1 MRLRISSVDNCDLKL
16 NQILNKIQ
24 CLQLS
29 GFQKK
34 KKDYHVQK
42 SRLREKHNTQFRSR
56 WVGRGMSELVLTL
69 LELME
74 IHGASRPCALGRG
87 GVCWPSIFSCLSRNC
102 LLVIDC
108 GASGTTFPHGQLHH
122 RPAGGIPLKSKG
134 VQWSFGMPHSPCF
147 HRPFHVRFNSS
158 VQVWNV
164 YNLKLPFW
172 EFIFFSPNCSR
183 DSLLPFQKPAFHIE
197 TQAARVCLM
206 LRG

>member
-87 GVCWPSIFSCLSRNC
+87 GGLLAIHLLLPEQELPPGDRLWSLGDHIPTWAAPPQACRWNSSQKQGSAVEFRNATFTLFSQTFSCQIQ
-102 LLVIDC
+102 LLC
-108 GASGTTFPHGQLHH
+108 
-122 RPAGGIPLKSKG
+122 
-134 VQWSFGMPHSPCF
+134 
-147 HRPFHVRFNSS
+147 SS
-158 VQVWNV
+158 V
-164 YNLKLPFW
+164 
-172 EFIFFSPNCSR
+172 E
-183 DSLLPFQKPAFHIE
+183 
-197 TQAARVCLM
+197 CL
-206 LRG
+206 